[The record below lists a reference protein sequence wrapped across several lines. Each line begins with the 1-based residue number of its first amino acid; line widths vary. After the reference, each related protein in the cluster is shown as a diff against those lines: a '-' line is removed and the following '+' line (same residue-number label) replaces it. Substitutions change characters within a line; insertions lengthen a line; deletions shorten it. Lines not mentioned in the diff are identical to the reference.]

1 MAAVNIGTPSEPL
14 RFRLHMSWKEYYS
27 TSWLLKHMYA
37 RINPVYGGSAPQH
50 RQVSRARAGFT
61 LIELLVVIAIIG
73 ILAALLLPAL
83 ARAKARAY
91 GVYCMNNSK
100 QLATAVHLYALDY
113 LDWFPPN
120 PDDGVTFPGLNWCA
134 GQVPG
139 GLPGFPPPSGSQT
152 FNPDVLSNPDQTMIA
167 AYVGKSVGIWQ
178 CPADPRTGIYQG
190 VNSSMIGKT
199 IRAARSISMDSSV
212 GSEDSVYAASAADH
226 GGPSVSTSGSWLNGE
241 RANNK
246 HNNPYATFGRMADFT
261 AISASQIFMTV
272 DESPWSIND
281 ACLGVSA
288 VPDTPKIVDW
298 PAAFHNN
305 ACGFSYCDGHS
316 DVHKWRSGNM
326 NLNAPACTQPISG
339 AYADLMPDW
348 IWFSTHATIKVQ

>member
-1 MAAVNIGTPSEPL
+1 
-14 RFRLHMSWKEYYS
+14 
-27 TSWLLKHMYA
+27 MYA
-37 RINPVYGGSAPQH
+37 RINPVDGGSAP
-50 RQVSRARAGFT
+50 RCRKVSRAHAAFT

-83 ARAKARAY
+83 AKAKARAF

-113 LDWFPPN
+113 GDWFPPN
-120 PDDGVTFPGLNWCA
+120 PDDGITFPGFNWCA
-134 GQVPG
+134 GEVPG

-152 FNPDVLSNPDQTMIA
+152 FNPEVLSNPDKTMIA

-178 CPADPRTGIYQG
+178 CPADPRTGIYMG
-190 VNSSMIGKT
+190 VDPTMVGKT
-199 IRAARSISMDSSV
+199 VRAARSISMDSSV

-226 GGPSVSTSGSWLNGE
+226 GGQTVSTSGSWLNGE

-288 VPDTPKIVDW
+288 AIPQIVDW

-316 DVHKWRSGNM
+316 DVHKWRTGHM
-326 NLNAPACTQPISG
+326 ALNAPASTQSVTNS
-339 AYADLMPDW
+339 YADLMPDW
-348 IWFSTHATIKVQ
+348 IWLSTHSTIKVQ